1 MSKLGNFEG
10 GKYTSKL
17 LPSIAFHYLSVHLPR
32 VAQSPYKET
41 EMPKYLVQF
50 NYTGEGVKGLLKE
63 GGTSRRAATEKLIQ
77 SLGGT
82 LEAYYFAF
90 GETDGCVI
98 ADLPDNASMAAIA
111 LAVGASGAVA
121 VKTTVLMTPE
131 EVDEAVKKTPSY
143 RPPGQ

>member
-1 MSKLGNFEG
+1 
-10 GKYTSKL
+10 
-17 LPSIAFHYLSVHLPR
+17 
-32 VAQSPYKET
+32 
-41 EMPKYLVQF
+41 MPKYLVQF

-63 GGTSRRAATEKLIQ
+63 GGTSRRAATEELIK

-98 ADLPDNASMAAIA
+98 VDLPDNVSMAAIA
-111 LAVGASGAVA
+111 LTVSASGAVTS
-121 VKTTVLMTPE
+121 KTTVLMNPE